1 MDIKKLLERTNKLR
15 ADIQAKTDYEIQNTV
30 ESNNSKIA
38 IFNRIPN
45 ENFYYPYNKT
55 AVNYCIEA
63 VSSNISR
70 LEENINYRILGREE
84 KQDMMNQYNLLINLF
99 RDIEIKKSGRIE
111 INPDIMIFEYEY
123 GNLTPLNKN
132 SSVNF
137 SNIYQ
142 LISNTPKTN
151 EILWRKLNIDI

>member
-111 INPDIMIFEYEY
+111 ITPDIMIFEYEY

>member
-84 KQDMMNQYNLLINLF
+84 KQEMMNQYNLLINLF

-111 INPDIMIFEYEY
+111 ITPDIMIFEYEY